1 MCHLLSAADFAHTLR
16 VTVLNEENEVFIG
29 LGDFAMPG
37 HRGELLNG
45 RNFVGL
51 STAGHTMEW
60 YRRLPYGWRTTPTDI
75 PTDWYM
81 WHQILSVEPCRA
93 VSGSNPSVIGLAQH
107 LRKNWSF
114 ERRQKELLY
123 WEEFSR
129 DPDGA
134 MKLSQITL
142 KWLLVRRAELEKG
155 YLEQQKYNAWL
166 EKQRFGWEQQAN
178 TKDVEIRRLDEQANA
193 KDVEIRRLGAE
204 CARFSSNFQ
213 NVLQSTSWQITRPLR
228 IVAATTKRFAR
239 NFVLRSR

>member
-1 MCHLLSAADFAHTLR
+1 LHNISVRTGAS
-16 VTVLNEENEVFIG
+16 
-29 LGDFAMPG
+29 
-37 HRGELLNG
+37 NG
-45 RNFVGL
+45 
-51 STAGHTMEW
+51 A
-60 YRRLPYGWRTTPTDI
+60 
-75 PTDWYM
+75 
-81 WHQILSVEPCRA
+81 
-93 VSGSNPSVIGLAQH
+93 
-107 LRKNWSF
+107 K
-114 ERRQKELLY
+114 KELLY

-193 KDVEIRRLGAE
+193 KNVEIRRLDEQANAKDVEIRRLDEQANAKDVEIRRLGAE